1 MKVLTLDN
9 ESFGTACVGLQKAVE
24 DARFVPDMVLGIE
37 SGGRYV
43 AEKVFTDVPHCYV
56 TLRRPSTA
64 AKTGLMRRLVRKL
77 PRAVND
83 ALRILE
89 SRMLMLRH
97 AKPIAF
103 SGTLPA
109 AVTAA
114 THILVV
120 DDAVDSG
127 VTMRSIQDAVKAYNP
142 SACVECAAITVTTRR
157 PLVTPKFH
165 LYNCLIRFPWSADA
179 QN

>member
-9 ESFGTACVGLQKAVE
+9 ESFGTACVGLQKGVE

-89 SRMLMLRH
+89 SRILSLRH
-97 AKPIAF
+97 AEPIAF

-114 THILVV
+114 TNILIV
-120 DDAVDSG
+120 DDAIDSG
-127 VTMRSIQDAVKAYNP
+127 ATMKAIKDAVKTSNP
-142 SACVECAAITVTTRR
+142 GACVKCAAITVTTRH
-157 PLVTPKFH
+157 PLVKTEFH